1 MSNITAPWWSEL
13 PRGWKEVFCNTE
25 ETKLK
30 FSCVTL
36 KNKISACKVALWI
49 ACDQA
54 LHLGESRF
62 TRHKWRACE
71 QAPLGRT
78 IDNSAGLV
86 SLVSR
91 RWRSPFWGLFALIR
105 SHHTPH
111 ALLACLQ
118 LLPSSLVP
126 LTLNVEEADATC
138 ITTRAS
144 PHYHAP
150 PVSGVLE
157 FHNGVKLWG
166 MRANRLK
173 DERTS
178 PNYGTAPGS
187 FYSVVLLAVEVA
199 IWNLRLKVQ
208 CISGSIFFKCQ
219 ETNAPFTPTKHV

>member
-1 MSNITAPWWSEL
+1 MFCGGNKTLMSNITAPWWSEL

-36 KNKISACKVALWI
+36 KNKISACKVALGI
-49 ACDQA
+49 ACEQA

-62 TRHKWRACE
+62 TSHKWRACQ

-78 IDNSAGLV
+78 IDNSAWLV
-86 SLVSR
+86 SLVSSR
-91 RWRSPFWGLFALIR
+91 LDHLFGGYSGWFVPIIPLTR
-105 SHHTPH
+105 F
-111 ALLACLQ
+111 
-118 LLPSSLVP
+118 SLVSSSRP
-126 LTLNVEEADATC
+126 SRLFRASHWAIGKAC
-138 ITTRAS
+138 RGGRRITTRAS

-150 PVSGVLE
+150 LVSGVLK

-166 MRANRLK
+166 TRANRMK
-173 DERTS
+173 HERTS

-199 IWNLRLKVQ
+199 IWKSQLESTVYFGVDFL
-208 CISGSIFFKCQ
+208 
-219 ETNAPFTPTKHV
+219 